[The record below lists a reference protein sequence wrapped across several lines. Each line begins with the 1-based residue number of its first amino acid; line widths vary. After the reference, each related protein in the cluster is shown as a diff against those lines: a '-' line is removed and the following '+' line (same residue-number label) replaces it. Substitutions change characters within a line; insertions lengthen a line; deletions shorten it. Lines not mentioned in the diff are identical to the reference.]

1 MIFSEHHLDNRHVT
15 ETMTDVLCL
24 CRIKPSRPS
33 PTFPVA
39 PACCLSLDWSPL
51 CCHST
56 VSCLWASSREAELCG
71 MCLFCPLS
79 LILCHWEDLEQ
90 RLKGGAVTVQSHTT
104 WGQSPHMPG
113 AYPQHVEVSLQETS
127 KLRNTKQVRMCR
139 GTL

>member
-1 MIFSEHHLDNRHVT
+1 MLPLAGLVT
-15 ETMTDVLCL
+15 PLLSQHSKLPVGI
-24 CRIKPSRPS
+24 IKGSG
-33 PTFPVA
+33 A
-39 PACCLSLDWSPL
+39 
-51 CCHST
+51 
-56 VSCLWASSREAELCG
+56 LCG

-90 RLKGGAVTVQSHTT
+90 RLKGGAVTGQSHTT